1 MGFAS
6 FFVTPRAV
14 FADEFFSETVEPNT
28 ALVVLRD
35 DNHGI
40 LDKAF
45 IKQRKDISDGL
56 SINLWKIKAEAGQF
70 DRTLSY
76 LKSRPEVAK
85 VLPNPRISRY
95 VVPSDPYW
103 DDLWG
108 MQRMSTGEAWEV
120 ATGNSTVVAVLDTGI
135 DMTHEDLEENIWS
148 NAEELGA
155 DLEGNQKSNNS
166 FDDDGNDYI
175 DDYRGWNFVSSTND
189 PTDNNGHGTHVA
201 GTIAAIGN
209 NGVGVVGV
217 NWQAKLMPLKI
228 LDSSGGGYLSYMLE
242 ALIYA
247 ADNGARVANM
257 SLGAEGLTPDLID
270 IIQSYVDY
278 AHARGMVMVAAAGN
292 ITVETP
298 DPNTDNNYPSAA
310 NHVISVGAMDL
321 SDQRASFSKYGS
333 TLDFVAP
340 GVNILSTRATGTGY
354 GGQYTA
360 EEPQYS
366 YSSGTSMAS
375 PHVAGLAALMLSVD
389 ADLPP
394 EGVYEA
400 IKTTCQD
407 LGVVGRDDYFGA
419 GVIGARLAVDEI
431 GSLAVMVN
439 SQISVDKTEAI
450 ADGIDLIFATVVL
463 RDGANNPL
471 PGKTVVLTTEDRGLY
486 YDLAQI
492 TDVNGEAGIAFV
504 GTASGTKTI
513 KAFNV
518 TDRGWVNGSSVIQFS
533 PGEISST
540 KSRLFVP
547 DDKTFAYV
555 GYTLSVYL
563 KAIDI
568 WGNPITGQ
576 EIEFLSNRMDDVLGQ
591 PIGGDGEGVHTGK
604 ISSDYEGI
612 SIVTART
619 IVGGIDVGE
628 AKEITFYRAGDTN
641 FDQSVD
647 LTDISI
653 LVYNYGKE
661 GGDIVNT
668 WTDINKDG
676 VVDLTDISIMI
687 YHYDG

>member
-1 MGFAS
+1 
-6 FFVTPRAV
+6 
-14 FADEFFSETVEPNT
+14 
-28 ALVVLRD
+28 
-35 DNHGI
+35 
-40 LDKAF
+40 
-45 IKQRKDISDGL
+45 
-56 SINLWKIKAEAGQF
+56 
-70 DRTLSY
+70 
-76 LKSRPEVAK
+76 
-85 VLPNPRISRY
+85 
-95 VVPSDPYW
+95 
-103 DDLWG
+103 
-108 MQRMSTGEAWEV
+108 
-120 ATGNSTVVAVLDTGI
+120 
-135 DMTHEDLEENIWS
+135 
-148 NAEELGA
+148 
-155 DLEGNQKSNNS
+155 
-166 FDDDGNDYI
+166 
-175 DDYRGWNFVSSTND
+175 
-189 PTDNNGHGTHVA
+189 
-201 GTIAAIGN
+201 
-209 NGVGVVGV
+209 
-217 NWQAKLMPLKI
+217 
-228 LDSSGGGYLSYMLE
+228 
-242 ALIYA
+242 
-247 ADNGARVANM
+247 
-257 SLGAEGLTPDLID
+257 
-270 IIQSYVDY
+270 
-278 AHARGMVMVAAAGN
+278 
-292 ITVETP
+292 
-298 DPNTDNNYPSAA
+298 
-310 NHVISVGAMDL
+310 
-321 SDQRASFSKYGS
+321 
-333 TLDFVAP
+333 
-340 GVNILSTRATGTGY
+340 
-354 GGQYTA
+354 
-360 EEPQYS
+360 
-366 YSSGTSMAS
+366 
-375 PHVAGLAALMLSVD
+375 
-389 ADLPP
+389 
-394 EGVYEA
+394 
-400 IKTTCQD
+400 
-407 LGVVGRDDYFGA
+407 
-419 GVIGARLAVDEI
+419 
-431 GSLAVMVN
+431 MVN